1 MYILLQPFHQLFF
14 VPLPN
19 EKSDKYTKYIQMRS
33 LNLPSCSIKVTD
45 KDGKK
50 YIFDPFRRKNVTF
63 TPEEWVRQH
72 FVNYLIASKAYPPER
87 IANEVAI
94 HVNGTSKRCDTVV
107 YDDYM
112 DPLLI
117 IEYKAPDIAI
127 TEDVFNQISRY
138 NSALK
143 VPYLIVSNGMTHY
156 CCNMDYV
163 NMKSRFMKD
172 IPAYTEINGN
182 K

>member
-1 MYILLQPFHQLFF
+1 LL
-14 VPLPN
+14 N
-19 EKSDKYTKYIQMRS
+19 EKSDKYTKYIQMHS
-33 LNLPSCSIKVTD
+33 LNLPSYNIKMTE
-45 KDGKK
+45 KGGKR
-50 YIFDPFRRKNVTF
+50 YIFDPLRRKNVAF

-72 FVNYLIASKAYPPER
+72 FVNYLITSKAYPSER

-107 YDDYM
+107 YDNYM

-117 IEYKAPDIAI
+117 IEYKAPDITI

-143 VPYLIVSNGMTHY
+143 VPYLIVSNGLMHY
-156 CCNMDYV
+156 CCNMDYI
-163 NMKSRFMKD
+163 NMKSRFLKD
-172 IPAYTEINGN
+172 IPAYTEIKRAEINDN
-182 K
+182 RKRK